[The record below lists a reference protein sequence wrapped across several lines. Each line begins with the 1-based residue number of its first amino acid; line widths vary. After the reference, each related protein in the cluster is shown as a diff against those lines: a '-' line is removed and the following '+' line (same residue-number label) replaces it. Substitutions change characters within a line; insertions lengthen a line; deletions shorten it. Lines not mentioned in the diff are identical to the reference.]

1 MESQMSE
8 SPSNTAQPVP
18 FINLTAQFQ
27 TIKDEVLDAVHRVF
41 ECQGFIL
48 GDEVSELETQVATY
62 CDSQEAIGCASGTD
76 ALFLSLL
83 GLEIGP
89 GDEVITSPFTFFA
102 TAGAITRSGAKP
114 VFVDIDPDTFNID
127 AAKVAAAL
135 TPKTRAIMPVH
146 IFGQCADMEP
156 LWRLA
161 AQSGT
166 SIIEDACQAIGAEY
180 RGRRAGVLGTT
191 GCFSFFPTKN
201 LGAAGDGGIITTDDP
216 QLAAR
221 LKRLRV
227 HGDVGGYRHQDIG
240 INSRLDA
247 LQAAVLRVK
256 LAKLDEWT
264 EARQK
269 NANRYLEMFK
279 DQGLQDVIGVSQL
292 NPEDRHVYNQFTIRV
307 KDGCRDAVMQSLR
320 DQQIGC
326 TIYYP
331 TPLHLQACFG
341 DLGYQPGQLPE
352 AERAAAEVLSLPI
365 FPELTEAQQDRVVVG
380 LCTALGKTTD
390 VPKTYAFPT
399 EQRKA
404 A

>member
-8 SPSNTAQPVP
+8 SPSCTDQPVP
-18 FINLTAQFQ
+18 FINLKAQFQ
-27 TIKDEVLDAVHRVF
+27 TIKDDVLAAVHRVF
-41 ECQGFIL
+41 DCQGFIL
-48 GDEVSELETQVATY
+48 GDEVSELETLIAEY
-62 CDSQEAIGCASGTD
+62 CGSQEAIGCASGTD

-114 VFVDIDPDTFNID
+114 VFVDIKPDTFNID
-127 AAKVAAAL
+127 PAQVEAAINS
-135 TPKTRAIMPVH
+135 KTRAIMPVH

-156 LWRLA
+156 LWRIA
-161 AQSGT
+161 AKSQV

-180 RGRRAGVLGTT
+180 KGRRAGVLGTT
-191 GCFSFFPTKN
+191 ACFSFFPTKN
-201 LGAAGDGGIITTDDP
+201 LGAAGDAGIITTDDP

-227 HGDVGGYRHQDIG
+227 HGDVGGYRHKDIG

-247 LQAAVLRVK
+247 IQAAVLKVK
-256 LAKLDEWT
+256 LGKLEDWHS
-264 EARQK
+264 ARQE
-269 NANRYLEMFK
+269 NAARYRALFE
-279 DQGLQDVIGVSQL
+279 DAGLQDVIEIPQE
-292 NPEDRHVYNQFTIRV
+292 NPEFRHIYNQFTIRV
-307 KDGCRDAVMQSLR
+307 KDGQRDAVLKSLR

-331 TPLHLQACFG
+331 CPLHLQACFG

-352 AERAAAEVLSLPI
+352 SERAAAEVLSLPI
-365 FPELTEAQQDRVVVG
+365 FPELTEAQQARVVSG
-380 LCTALGKTTD
+380 LCTALD
-390 VPKTYAFPT
+390 HDSEVPRTYAFPT
-399 EQRKA
+399 QERKA